1 MTLGL
6 TLYTLFHVLISL
18 IGIGT
23 GFVVV
28 YGLLTQK
35 RFDTNTAIFLA
46 TTVLTSVTG
55 FGFPFERF
63 LPSHAFGI
71 ISLLILPLAILGLY
85 VYRLKGAWA
94 WLYVVS
100 SVTALYLNVFVLV
113 FQLFLKVP
121 ALKALAPTQSE
132 PPFGIA
138 QGIVFLAFIWIGV
151 TATRRVTKA
160 PGVQVPAGKALQS

>member
-1 MTLGL
+1 MSTGL
-6 TLYTLFHVLISL
+6 LLFTLFHVALSL
-18 IGIGT
+18 VGIGT

-28 YGLLTQK
+28 QGLLK
-35 RFDTNTAIFLA
+35 AKPHPSATAWFLI

-85 VYRLKGAWA
+85 VYRLKGAWG

-100 SVTALYLNVFVLV
+100 SITALYLNCFVLV

-121 ALKALAPTQSE
+121 PLRALAPTQSE
-132 PPFGIA
+132 PPFAIA
-138 QGIVFLAFIWIGV
+138 QGAVFLIFVWLGV
-151 TATRRVTKA
+151 SATRRVLKT
-160 PGVQVPAGKALQS
+160 PRVVQTA

>member
-1 MTLGL
+1 MSTGL
-6 TLYTLFHVLISL
+6 LLYTLLHVLISL

-23 GFVVV
+23 GLVVV
-28 YGLLTQK
+28 RDMLKGQYSQSM
-35 RFDTNTAIFLA
+35 TAWFLI

-71 ISLLILPLAILGLY
+71 VSLLILPLAILGLY
-85 VYRLKGAWA
+85 VYRLKGAWN

-100 SVTALYLNVFVLV
+100 SITALYLNCFVLV
-113 FQLFLKVP
+113 VQLFLKIAP
-121 ALKALAPTQSE
+121 LRALAPTQTE

-138 QGIVFLAFIWIGV
+138 QGAVFLLFVWLGV
-151 TATRRVTKA
+151 SATRRALKSPSVRL
-160 PGVQVPAGKALQS
+160 PA